1 MKGSRRQRVEE
12 LKGLFSQLLDEHFS
26 GAIELKLRE
35 GELVGVVISEAV
47 MKDKQKTEDLI
58 WNKSE
63 GEGYA

>member
-26 GAIELKLRE
+26 GSIELKLKK